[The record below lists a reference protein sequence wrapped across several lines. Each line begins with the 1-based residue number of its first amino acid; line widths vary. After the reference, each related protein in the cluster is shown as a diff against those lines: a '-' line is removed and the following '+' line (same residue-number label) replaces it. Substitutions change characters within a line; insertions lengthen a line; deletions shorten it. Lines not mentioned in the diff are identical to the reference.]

1 MVHSATDLDSGIQ
14 SKRGVM
20 TFDIRQV
27 TVLTESERQRLFGWG
42 ADIFGVE
49 HLQLS
54 WRPNRDWR
62 FILLVDNQP
71 VSHVS
76 VLKHSILVAEQA
88 LTVGGVGGVV
98 TIPHA
103 QGRGYAQAL
112 LERVEQFL
120 CSELQVDFGL
130 LFCRDQLMRF
140 YEQRGW
146 QPISNLV
153 RVDQPAGQIE
163 APLHVMVYPCHR
175 NAFPAG
181 TVELNS
187 LPW

>member
-1 MVHSATDLDSGIQ
+1 
-14 SKRGVM
+14 M

-27 TVLTESERQRLFGWG
+27 LALSESDRQRLFGWG
-42 ADIFGVE
+42 PDMFGVE

-71 VSHVS
+71 VCHVAI
-76 VLKHSILVAEQA
+76 LKHSILVAQQA
-88 LTVGGVGGVV
+88 LMVGGIGGVV
-98 TIPHA
+98 TIPQA
-103 QGRGYAQAL
+103 QGQGYAQAL
-112 LERVEQFL
+112 LDRVEQFL
-120 CSELQVDFGL
+120 CREFQVDFGL
-130 LFCRDQLMRF
+130 LFCRDPLVSF

-153 RVDQPAGQIE
+153 CIDQPAGQVE
-163 APLHVMVYPCHR
+163 TPLHVMVYPCQR

-181 TVELNS
+181 TVILNS

>member
-1 MVHSATDLDSGIQ
+1 
-14 SKRGVM
+14 M

-27 TVLTESERQRLFGWG
+27 TVLTESDRQRLFGWA

-71 VSHVS
+71 VSHVA
-76 VLKHSILVAEQA
+76 VLLHSILVADQP
-88 LTVGGVGGVV
+88 LRVGGIGGVV

-103 QGRGYAQAL
+103 RGQGYAQAL
-112 LERVEQFL
+112 LDRVEQFL
-120 CSELQVDFGL
+120 CRELLVDFGL
-130 LFCRDQLMRF
+130 LFCRDPLVPF

-146 QPISNLV
+146 QPIFNLV
-153 RVDQPAGQIE
+153 RIDQPAGPIE
-163 APLHVMVYPCHR
+163 APLHVMVYPCQR
-175 NAFPAG
+175 NGFPAG
-181 TVELNS
+181 TVVLNS